1 MLLCLQALDRS
12 SPFKYSCKTISLI
25 LKVLIN
31 NGMLTQ
37 TLLLHSVQFSLL
49 IVSLVQDSIE
59 VIKIDVFH
67 PLILLHTHTY
77 ETENLLFKLVS
88 LTIHNLGK
96 WHNYL
101 LSIFFENPSLI
112 SLSII
117 YPSQSISSSCQSYLQ
132 NIISVCFL
140 LLHCYCLVQ
149 DIFCAFL
156 SY

>member
-1 MLLCLQALDRS
+1 
-12 SPFKYSCKTISLI
+12 
-25 LKVLIN
+25 
-31 NGMLTQ
+31 MLTQ

-101 LSIFFENPSLI
+101 LSIFFENPSL
-112 SLSII
+112 
-117 YPSQSISSSCQSYLQ
+117 
-132 NIISVCFL
+132 
-140 LLHCYCLVQ
+140 
-149 DIFCAFL
+149 
-156 SY
+156 